1 MMFMDGSFAPFEL
14 RTRRFSSADVQRML
28 ETGIIEEG
36 EKLELIGGRLLEMA
50 PQGPLRWCYTQKLVE
65 WLFRRLPE
73 DLTLASQGPLRLGFE
88 DEPEP
93 EIFIFPAGMDVNE
106 VRGHHVRLAIE
117 VAVSSF
123 KFDSTVKRDL
133 YARFGVAEYWIISPE
148 TRRTYVYRL
157 DPASGYGTPEQVG
170 FDAPLELAGL
180 SLLLAELF
188 PAQENGSGS

>member
-1 MMFMDGSFAPFEL
+1 
-14 RTRRFSSADVQRML
+14 ML
-28 ETGIIEEG
+28 ETGILAEG

-50 PQGPLRWCYTQKLVE
+50 PRGPLHWGFTQKLVE
-65 WLFRRLPE
+65 WFFRRLPE
-73 DLTLASQGPLRLGFE
+73 ELTLASQGPLRLGFE

-148 TRRTYVYRL
+148 TRRTYIYRL
-157 DPASGYGTPEQVG
+157 DPASGYGTPEQVS
-170 FDAPLELAGL
+170 FEDMLEACGVCLRMADL
-180 SLLLAELF
+180 Q
-188 PAQENGSGS
+188 PNGSGS

>member
-1 MMFMDGSFAPFEL
+1 MDGSFAPFEL
-14 RTRRFSSADVQRML
+14 RTRRFTSADVQRML
-28 ETGIIEEG
+28 ETGILAEG

-50 PQGPLRWCYTQKLVE
+50 PQGQLHWGFTQKLVSF
-65 WLFRRLPE
+65 LLRNLPE
-73 DLTLASQGPLRLGFE
+73 ELDLASQGPLRLGFE

-148 TRRTYVYRL
+148 TRRSYVYRL
-157 DPASGYGTPEQVG
+157 DPASGYGAPERVE
-170 FDAPLELAGL
+170 FDGVLEVAGL
-180 SLLLAELF
+180 SLCLAELF
-188 PAQENGSGS
+188 PSQENGSGL